1 MLGVARHRG
10 VVALDRV
17 LGQGVFDLLARLRV
31 VLRQAGE
38 GALPAV
44 GVVQLHRADYGVAA
58 LEAHG
63 HLAGGRADP
72 FLDNRHVDLRRAG
85 VGHGEAALRVAGD
98 AGLVALD
105 RVLFDGVFDFRAG
118 GVVLRQALE
127 GGLPAVGLVELDR
140 LAGVGAACEQAHG
153 RLVGG
158 RADPLLLDGD
168 VHGCRAGVGDGE
180 AALRVAGD
188 RGVVALDGL
197 LGHGVLDLLARLGV
211 VLRQAG
217 EGALPAVGVAELE
230 RADYGV
236 AALEA
241 HGDLAGRGAHPLLG
255 DGHVD
260 LRRRGVGDGE
270 AALRVAGDRGV
281 VALDRVLGHGVFDLG
296 AGGVTPRQI
305 GEGALPVI
313 ALAQGNRVDDGF
325 AILKIDCDFFR
336 MGDFGILPN
345 FLNRNADVLGL
356 ADDDTAVGADA
367 ASVRSLVAG
376 YRQRGLTTAKVVNL
390 VTHNRFKRDIRRGIG
405 ERQRLAVVATLSEA
419 RDIGIR
425 GCNSTVRVEQPAI
438 PVPKNLAATRS
449 AIGKRQLIFS
459 AFRAGKHHVVASFV
473 RLVPGN

>member
-38 GALPAV
+38 GALPAA

-85 VGHGEAALRVAGD
+85 VGHGEAALRVGGD
-98 AGLVALD
+98 
-105 RVLFDGVFDFRAG
+105 
-118 GVVLRQALE
+118 
-127 GGLPAVGLVELDR
+127 VGL
-140 LAGVGAACEQAHG
+140 
-153 RLVGG
+153 
-158 RADPLLLDGD
+158 
-168 VHGCRAGVGDGE
+168 
-180 AALRVAGD
+180 
-188 RGVVALDGL
+188 VALDGL
-197 LGHGVLDLLARLGV
+197 LGHGV
-211 VLRQAG
+211 
-217 EGALPAVGVAELE
+217 
-230 RADYGV
+230 
-236 AALEA
+236 
-241 HGDLAGRGAHPLLG
+241 GDLGTRNI
-255 DGHVD
+255 
-260 LRRRGVGDGE
+260 
-270 AALRVAGDRGV
+270 
-281 VALDRVLGHGVFDLG
+281 
-296 AGGVTPRQI
+296 TPRQI

-313 ALAQGNRVDDGF
+313 ALAQGNRVDDGS

-376 YRQRGLTTAKVVNL
+376 YRQRGLSTAKVVNL

-459 AFRAGKHHVVASFV
+459 AFRAGEDHVVASLV
-473 RLVPGN
+473 RRVPGD

>member
-1 MLGVARHRG
+1 MLGVAGDGG
-10 VVALDRV
+10 VVARDRV
-17 LGQGVFDLLARLRV
+17 LL
-31 VLRQAGE
+31 
-38 GALPAV
+38 
-44 GVVQLHRADYGVAA
+44 
-58 LEAHG
+58 
-63 HLAGGRADP
+63 
-72 FLDNRHVDLRRAG
+72 
-85 VGHGEAALRVAGD
+85 
-98 AGLVALD
+98 
-105 RVLFDGVFDFRAG
+105 DGVFDFRAG

-127 GGLPAVGLVELDR
+127 GGLPAVGLGQLDR
-140 LAGVGAACEQAHG
+140 PAGVRAACEQAHHG
-153 RLVGG
+153 LVGHG
-158 RADPLLLDGD
+158 AHPLLGDGD
-168 VHGCRAGVGDGE
+168 VHGGGAGVGHGE

-188 RGVVALDGL
+188 VGLVALDRV
-197 LGHGVLDLLARLGV
+197 LGQGVGDLLARLGV
-211 VLRQAG
+211 VLGQAG
-217 EGALPAVGVAELE
+217 EGALPAVFSVQLH
-230 RADYGV
+230 RADDLV

-241 HGDLAGRGAHPLLG
+241 HGDLAGRGADPFL
-255 DGHVD
+255 DNRHVD
-260 LRRRGVGDGE
+260 LRRAGVGHGE
-270 AALRVAGDRGV
+270 AVQHVAGDGGV
-281 VALDRVLGHGVFDLG
+281 VAVDGLLGHGVGDLG
-296 AGGVTPRQI
+296 TRSITPRQI

-313 ALAQGNRVDDGF
+313 ALAQGNRVDDGS

-459 AFRAGKHHVVASFV
+459 AFRAGEDHVVASLV
-473 RLVPGN
+473 RRVPGD